1 MTEQTAEETAVERAA
16 SRPVLGYA
24 IAGVLVVIALGALT
38 RFLEAQVPVWAADT
52 PLERVAKSI
61 EFPIYAIALGLI
73 GNAVFPN
80 VASIGGAVVYLAYA
94 FVLLVIM
101 FLPSTAGDRR

>member
-1 MTEQTAEETAVERAA
+1 M
-16 SRPVLGYA
+16 
-24 IAGVLVVIALGALT
+24 LVVIALGALT

-73 GNAVFPN
+73 GNAC
-80 VASIGGAVVYLAYA
+80 
-94 FVLLVIM
+94 
-101 FLPSTAGDRR
+101 